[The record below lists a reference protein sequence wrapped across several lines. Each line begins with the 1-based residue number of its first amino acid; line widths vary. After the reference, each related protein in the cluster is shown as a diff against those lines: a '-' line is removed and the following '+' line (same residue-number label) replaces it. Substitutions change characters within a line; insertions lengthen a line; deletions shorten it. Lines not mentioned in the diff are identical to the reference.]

1 MKRVGVLGAAALT
14 IGCLAMPALASTDG
28 WEGWRGSGGWGADSL
43 YNRCYHP
50 SRVETF
56 SGEVSGITT
65 TVPMP
70 GMTDGIALL
79 LTMQAVSIPVHLGP
93 AWYIERLDARIE
105 VGDHIEVV
113 GAKAFA
119 EGLPAVLAADVRKGE
134 RVLVLRDATGIPVWA
149 GWRQV
154 R

>member
-1 MKRVGVLGAAALT
+1 M
-14 IGCLAMPALASTDG
+14 
-28 WEGWRGSGGWGADSL
+28 
-43 YNRCYHP
+43 
-50 SRVETF
+50 
-56 SGEVSGITT
+56 TT

-113 GAKAFA
+113 GAK
-119 EGLPAVLAADVRKGE
+119 GLRRGTPGRARRRGAKRRARRPCCETK
-134 RVLVLRDATGIPVWA
+134 RDGHSCLGGPRRA
-149 GWRQV
+149 R
-154 R
+154 